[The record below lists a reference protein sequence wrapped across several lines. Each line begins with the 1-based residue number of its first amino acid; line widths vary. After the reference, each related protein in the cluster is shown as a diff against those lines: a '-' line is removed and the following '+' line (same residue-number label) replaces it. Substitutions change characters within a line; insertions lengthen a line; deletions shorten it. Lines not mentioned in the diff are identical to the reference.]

1 MRGQFMRTHFSKL
14 LLICLCS
21 TFILTACGSKDDNK
35 AKDGNDTTVTS
46 SPDKSDPGNS
56 STPVDPD
63 DPAPTEFGKQELDL
77 GDLDSETLTV
87 YPKEKT
93 NSMYFYNAK
102 EISDETFFPD
112 QTEILGDPYY
122 FNGTILEEYDS
133 ILDYLVIDE
142 EHVEELK
149 HLDVSSKAFKVMTQ
163 LGPVIVMD
171 TTPYQTKFV
180 KDYCN
185 GDVYQL
191 KVNKGWYD
199 DLANYKELP
208 ETGDTGRFYGFYF
221 GYSTKDECPIFT
233 YGVRN
238 LCRAGFFD
246 PDYLK
251 YRSDEVKKGKYRN
264 LITYEYPVGW
274 SDVID
279 DGGTSVILLP
289 GNHGS
294 VSIYDYEDPDMS
306 LDDVIKMYTGED
318 MQMPDDIPEDEE
330 MMDFNIEDF
339 LKINKKEK
347 TTIGEDNIS
356 AYLLDISYKGNDG
369 EWHDES
375 ICAVKSKR
383 SVVIL
388 EMNVWDNSTDVS
400 DSTVLNDNTDY
411 AEKNDEMLPKD
422 KFKAVLFEELDK
434 VINSIKPCGI

>member
-1 MRGQFMRTHFSKL
+1 MRTHFYKL
-14 LLICLCS
+14 LLVFLCS
-21 TFILTACGSKDDNK
+21 ALILTACSSKDDNK

-56 STPVDPD
+56 STPVDSD
-63 DPAPTEFGKQELDL
+63 DPAPTQFGEQSIDL
-77 GDLDSETLTV
+77 VTDTDKLSV

-102 EISDETFFPD
+102 DISDETFFPD
-112 QTEILGDPYY
+112 QSEILGDPYK
-122 FNGTILEEYDS
+122 FAGTILEEYDS
-133 ILDYLVIDE
+133 ITDYLPLNE
-142 EHVEELK
+142 KHGEELVG
-149 HLDVSSKAFKVMTQ
+149 LDASSKAFKIMTEY
-163 LGPVIVMD
+163 GPVIVID
-171 TTPYQTKFV
+171 VIPYQTKAC
-180 KDYCN
+180 KDELN
-185 GDVYQL
+185 GDVYAL
-191 KVNKGWYD
+191 KVNKGWYN

-208 ETGDTGRFYGFYF
+208 ETGDSGIFYGFLY
-221 GYSTKDECPIFT
+221 GYSTKDECPVFT
-233 YGVRN
+233 YGVAE
-238 LCRAGFFD
+238 LARARFFD
-246 PDYLK
+246 QDYLK
-251 YRSDEVKKGKYRN
+251 FRSDEVKKGKYRN

-274 SDVID
+274 SNVID

-306 LDDVIKMYTGED
+306 LDDVIKMFTGED

-383 SVVIL
+383 SVVIM

-400 DSTVLNDNTDY
+400 DNTVLNDNTDY
-411 AEKNDEMLPKD
+411 AEENDEMLPKD